1 MPLTSV
7 GSIGLETLHAAL
19 VDRLQAT
26 TSLTRSEVVRVVG
39 DVLDY
44 FAEQT
49 PDLVRRRHRELSAQH
64 LTNPAIFDR
73 IRDELPLH
81 RVAVPQLSVR
91 QLRRAVYG

>member
-1 MPLTSV
+1 MPLAPAGNV
-7 GSIGLETLHAAL
+7 GLETLHSAL
-19 VDRLQAT
+19 IDRLQAT

-44 FAEQT
+44 LAEQT
-49 PDLVRRRHRELSAQH
+49 PDLVRRRHRELSAQR

-81 RVAVPQLSVR
+81 RVAVPRLSVR
-91 QLRRAVYG
+91 QLRRTVYG